1 MFTYIGKAF
10 CEDED
15 EARVIV
21 LSLSSIPNTTVA
33 QDGLDI
39 LVEYTPTEQTSNS
52 EEQRS
57 IIQIENVLSI
67 AKRHTYTV
75 AKT

>member
-1 MFTYIGKAF
+1 MFFYIGRAY
-10 CEDED
+10 CRDED

-21 LSLSSIPNTTVA
+21 LSLSSMKNITVE
-33 QDGLDI
+33 QDGLDVI
-39 LVEYTPTEQTSNS
+39 ANYCPTADTTDK
-52 EEQRS
+52 EEQKT

-75 AKT
+75 AQT

>member
-1 MFTYIGKAF
+1 MFTYIGKAY

-21 LSLSSIPNTTVA
+21 LSLSSISDIVVV
-33 QDGLDI
+33 QDGTD
-39 LVEYTPTEQTSNS
+39 VMVKYCPNATTNDS
-52 EEQRS
+52 EEQKA

-67 AKRHTYTV
+67 AKRHSYTV
-75 AKT
+75 AIT